1 MLGVTYYHQT
11 IRKYVAVFGT
21 LFNDLNIERTNASG
35 TVIEKVKIPLAYG
48 PKQKWLLAMSDT
60 TASRKV
66 TATRSPRMGFALTSV
81 DYDSV
86 RKLNTVGKN
95 WAANSSLSTTTT
107 LLSQF
112 NPVPYNFAFD
122 LFILVKNA
130 EDGTQILEQILPY
143 FTPEFTV
150 TVNTIPDM
158 GIKADIPV
166 VLNSSSVAD
175 EYEGDLATRRTITW
189 TLSFTLK
196 GYIYPDIKSSS
207 IIKTIEVNFRI
218 PATAVTTSDL
228 SNYILMESGSASAPV
243 YIQTDGLLIAG
254 GGIMFDGDLV
264 AGGTVLNE
272 DDGGIYLDGLET
284 AGGRIVTDGLAYRG
298 YLYTEDGNQITAEN
312 GNLYIGDD
320 YEDVIA
326 TSVTILLEDQ
336 DGAILTEDFAVGS
349 SDNAGVILLEST
361 VIEIRGG
368 SVQLEDMDGRII
380 TENIQIQTDGTT
392 RIINEREDDGI
403 ADATIKT
410 RYTVEPSPSTATA
423 NDDYGFSETF
433 EFFQDGRENDPAT
446 GDDYT

>member
-35 TVIEKVKIPLAYG
+35 TVTEKIKIPLAYG

-81 DYDSV
+81 DYDPV

-158 GIKADIPV
+158 GIKADIPII
-166 VLNSSSVAD
+166 LNSSSVAD

-207 IIKTIEVNFRI
+207 IIKTVEVNFRI

-298 YLYTEDGNQITAEN
+298 YLYTEDGDQLTAEN
-312 GNLYIGDD
+312 GNLYIGDN
-320 YEDVIA
+320 YVDVIA

-361 VIEIRGG
+361 VIEINGG

-380 TENIQIQTDGTT
+380 AENIQIQTDGTT

>member
-48 PKQKWLLAMSDT
+48 PKQKWLLAMADT
-60 TASRKV
+60 TVSRKV
-66 TATRSPRMGFALTSV
+66 TATRTPRMGFALTSV
-81 DYDSV
+81 DYDPI

-423 NDDYGFSETF
+423 DDDYGFSETF